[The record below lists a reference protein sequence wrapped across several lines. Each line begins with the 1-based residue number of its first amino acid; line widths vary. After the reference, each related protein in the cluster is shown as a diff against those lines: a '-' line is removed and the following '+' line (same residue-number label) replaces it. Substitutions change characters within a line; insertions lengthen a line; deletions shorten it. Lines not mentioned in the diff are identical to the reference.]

1 MTLDLLVPLL
11 WLAAT
16 PMAPSF
22 ESENVGLGFGL
33 VVTAGLCSSL
43 GAALALVVRLES
55 ESSKRVLAVSMAVSA
70 GVMLYVSMI
79 EIFQES
85 VDAFSQHYCPPP
97 LRREEQ
103 EVCSPAFVAATGSF
117 FLGTLLL
124 VLIHALTSGK
134 ARQRLSHA
142 LRRAKRRIS
151 EIRRDKARGTSQDRR
166 ARQIRLCVTDSAA
179 SSSEHVSLVA
189 GRPPTTE
196 EGDRGKT
203 ETRCDTDCI
212 ELQEVSPS
220 SEIAQRDEEKGVDS
234 PDSRSP
240 ASQPDDLAE
249 LLVPVPQGW
258 EARLMR
264 GRPVLCRP
272 GTSEWYDVLPALG
285 EKSPRGRQGRDAAPA
300 CALADAAQDASRS
313 RGLVGDVRGDG
324 SGGPALAG
332 AEAEEEQEQ
341 RKHLFMTGVVAG
353 VAIALH
359 NMPEGLATFIA
370 AQADAKM
377 GVGIAAAVALHN
389 VPEGVCVAMPIA
401 FATGDKCK
409 AFGYA
414 SLSGLSEP
422 LGALLGYAILGGE
435 VSAATFGWMFGLV
448 SGLMVAISLADLL
461 PEALALEPNKA
472 LVSGAVLCGM
482 FVMALSLV
490 GFVV

>member
-1 MTLDLLVPLL
+1 
-11 WLAAT
+11 
-16 PMAPSF
+16 MAPSF
-22 ESENVGLGFGL
+22 ESGNVGLGFGL
-33 VVTAGLCSSL
+33 VATAGLCSSL

-79 EIFQES
+79 EIFQKS
-85 VDAFSQHYCPPP
+85 VDAFSQHYCPPL

-103 EVCSPAFVAATGSF
+103 DVCSPAFVAATGSF

-151 EIRRDKARGTSQDRR
+151 ETRRDKARGTSQDRG
-166 ARQIRLCVTDSAA
+166 ARQIRLCVNESAA
-179 SSSEHVSLVA
+179 SSSEQDSLVA
-189 GRPPTTE
+189 GKPPTTE

-203 ETRCDTDCI
+203 EMQCDTDCI
-212 ELQEVSPS
+212 ELQEVSPG
-220 SEIAQRDEEKGVDS
+220 SEIAQQDEEKGLDA
-234 PDSRSP
+234 RSQ
-240 ASQPDDLAE
+240 ASQPDDLAG

-272 GTSEWYDVLPALG
+272 GASEWYDILPALG
-285 EKSPRGRQGRDAAPA
+285 EK
-300 CALADAAQDASRS
+300 
-313 RGLVGDVRGDG
+313 LVGDVRGDG

-332 AEAEEEQEQ
+332 AEAEEQKEQ
-341 RKHLFMTGVVAG
+341 RKQLLMTGIVAG

-377 GVGIAAAVALHN
+377 GVGIAVAVALHN

-401 FATGDKCK
+401 FATGDRCK
-409 AFGYA
+409 AFCYA

-422 LGALLGYAILGGE
+422 LGALLGFVILGGE

-461 PEALALEPNKA
+461 PEALALEPNKT

-490 GFVV
+490 AFVI

>member
-1 MTLDLLVPLL
+1 
-11 WLAAT
+11 
-16 PMAPSF
+16 MAPSF

-33 VVTAGLCSSL
+33 VVMAGLCSSL

-220 SEIAQRDEEKGVDS
+220 SEIAQQDEEKGV
-234 PDSRSP
+234 DSRSP

-414 SLSGLSEP
+414 SLRGPSEP

-490 GFVV
+490 GFVI